1 MKSTRMQFAVI
12 GSGSIGIGWAIVFAR
27 AGNQVKVYDIDNSR
41 LDYFTRSLNERL
53 GFLAEEKLLSE
64 DAETIS
70 ARVTTTLDLA
80 DAVRAA
86 DYIQE
91 CAPELLDIKKA
102 LFASLIEFS
111 TPDAIIA
118 SSTSA
123 LKSSSF
129 TSNLPTRDR
138 CLVVHPGNPPY
149 LLSVVEVVPA
159 PFTSVDVVART
170 QEILRELQM
179 SPILVKKEI
188 EGFVFNRLQGAMLRE
203 AYALVKDGVIEP
215 KDIDLVV
222 TQGLAKRWS
231 IIGPFGTSAL
241 NVEGGIKAHAARM
254 GESYYRMGVERGQGE
269 RWSDELVA
277 IVAQSIEKIF
287 HNEDWAKNVNKRDRS
302 LMKLTRLMKDSDMFN
317 FYR

>member
-1 MKSTRMQFAVI
+1 MQFAVI

-27 AGNQVKVYDIDNSR
+27 AGHQVKVYDIDQSR
-41 LDYFTRSLNERL
+41 LDYFKRSLNERL
-53 GFLAEEKLLSE
+53 GFLMEEELLDE
-64 DAETIS
+64 DATTIS
-70 ARVTTTLDLA
+70 AHVTTTLDLA
-80 DAVRAA
+80 DAVRSA

-91 CAPELLDIKKA
+91 CAPELLETKKG

-129 TSNLPTRDR
+129 TSDLASRER

-159 PFTSVDVVART
+159 PYTSVDVVART
-170 QEILRELQM
+170 QEILRELQLN
-179 SPILVKKEI
+179 PILVKKEI

-215 KDIDLVV
+215 KDIDMVV

-254 GESYYRMGVERGQGE
+254 GESYYRMGIERGQGE
-269 RWSDELVA
+269 RWSDELVE

-287 HNEDWAKNVNKRDRS
+287 HNEDWAKNVNKRDRA
-302 LMKLTRLMKDSDMFN
+302 LMKLTRVMRDNDVFN
-317 FYR
+317 FYP

>member
-1 MKSTRMQFAVI
+1 MQFAVI

-27 AGNQVKVYDIDNSR
+27 AGNEVKVYDIDQSR
-41 LDYFTRSLNERL
+41 LDYFTRGLNERL
-53 GFLAEEKLLSE
+53 GFLMEEALLDE
-64 DAETIS
+64 DATIIS

-91 CAPELLDIKKA
+91 CAPELLETKKV
-102 LFASLIEFS
+102 LFASLIKLS
-111 TPDAIIA
+111 TPEAIIA

-129 TSNLPTRDR
+129 TSNLATRER

-159 PFTSVDVVART
+159 PYTSVDVVART
-170 QEILRELQM
+170 QEILRELQLN
-179 SPILVKKEI
+179 PILVKKEI

-203 AYALVKDGVIEP
+203 AYSLVKDGVIEP
-215 KDIDLVV
+215 KDIDMVV

-287 HNEDWAKNVNKRDRS
+287 HNEDWVKNVNKRDRA
-302 LMKLTRLMKDSDMFN
+302 LMKLTRLMRESDGFN

>member
-1 MKSTRMQFAVI
+1 MQFAVI

-27 AGNQVKVYDIDNSR
+27 TGHQVKVYDIDQSR
-41 LDYFTRSLNERL
+41 LDYFKRSLNERL
-53 GFLAEEKLLSE
+53 GFLMEEELLDE
-64 DAETIS
+64 DATTIS

-80 DAVRAA
+80 DAVRSA

-91 CAPELLDIKKA
+91 CAPELLETKKA

-129 TSNLPTRDR
+129 ASDLATRAR

-159 PFTSVDVVART
+159 PYTSVDVVART
-170 QEILRELQM
+170 QEILHELQLN
-179 SPILVKKEI
+179 PILVKKEI

-215 KDIDLVV
+215 KDIDMVV

-254 GESYYRMGVERGQGE
+254 GESYYRMGIERGQGE
-269 RWSDELVA
+269 RWSDELVE

-287 HNEDWAKNVNKRDRS
+287 HNEDWAKNVNKRDRA
-302 LMKLTRLMKDSDMFN
+302 LMKLTRVMRDNDVFN